1 MSNNRQTRYTNE
13 EQVSIS
19 LCFPFLDGL
28 VGNVGLSITE
38 TLLLIASVQA
48 TMKFYNDLD
57 LQMISVE
64 RVAEYGDLIVEED
77 EGTLIPPPS
86 WPSAGQIQFQSLS
99 MRYSPEKP
107 YVLKNITIEIQPG
120 DKIGIVGRTGAGKS
134 SLISTLFRLYDFE
147 GTIYIDGV
155 NTKLI
160 PLSTL
165 RTKIAVI
172 PQDPVL
178 FAGTIRTNL
187 DPLEEFT
194 DNQLWSCLE
203 EVNLK
208 TTISNLPSGLDSSIL
223 ESGSNFSVGQK
234 QILCLVRAVL
244 KRSMVVVLD
253 EATAF
258 VDLETDKL
266 IQATIK
272 KRFQQS
278 TVLKIAH
285 RLDTVMDSNKILVI
299 DDGYVVEFGRAEELL
314 RNSDGYLY
322 KYVYES

>member
-19 LCFPFLDGL
+19 LCFLFLDGL

-77 EGTLIPPPS
+77 EGILIPPPS
-86 WPSAGQIQFQSLS
+86 WPSAGQIQFHSVS

-107 YVLKNITIEIQPG
+107 YVLKNITIEVQPD

-155 NTKLI
+155 NIKLI
-160 PLSTL
+160 PLGTL

-194 DNQLWSCLE
+194 DNQLWSSLE

-299 DDGYVVEFGRAEELL
+299 DDGCVVEFGRAEELL
-314 RNSDGYLY
+314 RNSEGYLY
-322 KYVYES
+322 KSVYEG